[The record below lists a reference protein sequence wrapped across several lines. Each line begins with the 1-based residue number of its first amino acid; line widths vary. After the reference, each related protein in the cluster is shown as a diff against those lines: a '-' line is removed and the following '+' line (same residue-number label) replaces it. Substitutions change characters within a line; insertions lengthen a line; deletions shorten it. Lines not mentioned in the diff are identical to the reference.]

1 LTDPDPI
8 EIATRAL
15 GRHDRSR
22 GELDERLAK
31 AGIGETEREQ
41 ALEALERVGYLN
53 DARYAATRAEALA
66 GRGQGDGAIRFDLE
80 QRGVDG
86 AAVDEALRGLEPE
99 ATRAAAI
106 VERLGAT
113 AKTAAQLRRKGFSE
127 ESLESAL
134 GGAIAAGDP

>member
-1 LTDPDPI
+1 LADPDPI
-8 EIATRAL
+8 ELATRAL

-41 ALEALERVGYLN
+41 ALETLERVGYLN

-66 GRGQGDGAIRFDLE
+66 GRGLGDEAIRFDLE
-80 QRGVDG
+80 QRGLDG
-86 AAVDEALRGLEPE
+86 AAVDEALRALEPE
-99 ATRAAAI
+99 AVRAAAI
-106 VERLGAT
+106 VARLGAT
-113 AKTAAQLRRKGFSE
+113 AKTTAQLRRKGFEE